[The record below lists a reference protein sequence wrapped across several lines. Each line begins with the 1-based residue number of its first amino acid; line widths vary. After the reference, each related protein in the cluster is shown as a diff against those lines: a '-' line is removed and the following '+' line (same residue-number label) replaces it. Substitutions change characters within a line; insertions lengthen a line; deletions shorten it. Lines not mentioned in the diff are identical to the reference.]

1 MRKLL
6 TYSIAFSIFVALV
19 TFLITRPYALNSNK
33 IFNILFNNVHRKID
47 YVEIVGNN
55 LVSTED
61 IVFCLYTMDKK
72 DSFILKDKQ
81 AIINSLKNFGTIE
94 TVTLKYT
101 LPTKLTITIKE
112 RDPIMFYHDSY
123 GKVRI
128 IDSNFHEFY
137 DSHVKLEYL
146 IYLRGKYRE
155 DAVVELLKS
164 VAKFPLIYENL
175 TEIENFFD
183 YRFNIIL
190 NNRLEILLPE
200 KNLEQYFKI
209 LEGYTTKYNILKT
222 NVYRIDFRNPNKV
235 FIASNKNVEKYE
247 PTPMRY
253 VVYRENYTRDDR
265 YQSIIA
271 NALAK
276 IK

>member
-6 TYSIAFSIFVALV
+6 IYSITFSVFVALV

-33 IFNILFNNVHRKID
+33 IFNMFFNNVYRKID

-81 AIINSLKNFGTIE
+81 AIINSLKNFSTIE

-123 GKVRI
+123 GKVKI
-128 IDSNFHEFY
+128 IDSNFNEFY

-155 DAVVELLKS
+155 NSVIKLLQ
-164 VAKFPLIYENL
+164 VIAKFPLIYENL

-190 NNRLEILLPE
+190 NNRVEVLLPDDE
-200 KNLEQYFKI
+200 TEQYFNI
-209 LEGYTTKYNILKT
+209 ISSYITKYNFLKT
-222 NVYRIDFRNPNKV
+222 NVYRIDFRNKNKV
-235 FIASNKNVEKYE
+235 FLASNKNVVKYE
-247 PTPMRY
+247 PTPTQY
-253 VVYRENYTRDDR
+253 VVYRENYTRDGR
-265 YQSIIA
+265 YRNTIN
-271 NALAK
+271 NALAR

>member
-1 MRKLL
+1 
-6 TYSIAFSIFVALV
+6 
-19 TFLITRPYALNSNK
+19 
-33 IFNILFNNVHRKID
+33 
-47 YVEIVGNN
+47 
-55 LVSTED
+55 
-61 IVFCLYTMDKK
+61 MDKK

-94 TVTLKYT
+94 NVTLKYT

-112 RDPIMFYHDSY
+112 REPIMFYHNSD
-123 GKVRI
+123 GKVKI
-128 IDSNFHEFY
+128 IDSNFNEFF

-155 DAVVELLKS
+155 NAVRELLKTA
-164 VAKFPLIYENL
+164 AKFPLIYENL

-190 NNRLEILLPE
+190 NNRLEVSLPE
-200 KNLEQYFKI
+200 KNVERYFKI
-209 LEGYTTKYNILKT
+209 LEGYTTKYNLLKT
-222 NVYRIDFRNPNKV
+222 NIYRIDFRNPNKV
-235 FIASNKNVEKYE
+235 FLASNKNVEKYE
-247 PTPMRY
+247 PMPMQY
-253 VVYRENYTRDDR
+253 VVYRENYIRDDKYR
-265 YQSIIA
+265 NIIT